1 VRRLAVAVA
10 ACCLVA
16 VAPAAAARSLLHV
29 GDSLAVGTDPPLRA
43 LLPGWSVT
51 TDALKNRPTSA
62 GVAIIDR
69 HTPLPAALVVE
80 LGTNDSPDAS
90 GVFAGQVRHVLSL
103 AGPKRCVVWVN
114 IHRPPY
120 NGVSYAGFNRALD
133 QAAAS
138 SDNLAVVDWN
148 GMVESGRA
156 TVAADDVHA
165 TPDGYRARAAAI
177 AQALSGCSSR
187 KVGGRAP
194 GGSHTLAAPKAKAK
208 PKPPRAPAKKRARKH
223 RPKPKPIKVYTPQLG
238 VAEPEIARAA
248 PAAQGSADGTG
259 TGTYFLIG
267 FGVVALLGAGGY
279 ALRRRLR

>member
-1 VRRLAVAVA
+1 M
-10 ACCLVA
+10 
-16 VAPAAAARSLLHV
+16 
-29 GDSLAVGTDPPLRA
+29 
-43 LLPGWSVT
+43 LPGWSVT
-51 TDALKNRPTSA
+51 TDALKNRPTA
-62 GVAIIDR
+62 TGVAIIDR

-90 GVFAGQVRHVLSL
+90 GTFASQVRHVLSL
-103 AGPKRCVVWVN
+103 AGPERCVVWVN

-187 KVGGRAP
+187 KVGGGAA

-208 PKPPRAPAKKRARKH
+208 PNPPRAPAKKRARKH

-248 PAAQGSADGTG
+248 PAAQGSADGTS

-267 FGVVALLGAGGY
+267 FGLVALLGAGGY

>member
-51 TDALKNRPTSA
+51 TDALKNRPTA
-62 GVAIIDR
+62 TGVAIIDR

-90 GVFAGQVRHVLSL
+90 GTFAGQVRHVLSL
-103 AGPKRCVVWVN
+103 AGPERCVVWVN

-133 QAAAS
+133 QAAS
-138 SDNLAVVDWN
+138 SSGNLAVVDWD

-165 TPDGYRARAAAI
+165 TPEGYRARAAAI
-177 AQALSGCSSR
+177 AQALGGCSSR
-187 KVGGRAP
+187 KVGGGP
-194 GGSHTLAAPKAKAK
+194 TSGSHTLSVPKPKPRPKTKPKRQAK
-208 PKPPRAPAKKRARKH
+208 PKTKT
-223 RPKPKPIKVYTPQLG
+223 KPKPIKVYTPKPG
-238 VAEPEIARAA
+238 AAEPETVAKAA
-248 PAAQGSADGTG
+248 AAHSSADGTS

-267 FGVVALLGAGGY
+267 FGLVALLGAGGY
-279 ALRRRLR
+279 ALHRRS